1 MRSTLEAGDFEI
13 TSEALRALAEWTH
26 TFSGKLRQSI
36 ARLASQSDSRL
47 PITVDLVQRA
57 VVVASEETAA
67 AASRSREECQGD
79 ETGRNAA

>member
-13 TSEALRALAEWTH
+13 TSEALRALAEWTR
-26 TFSGKLRQSI
+26 TFSGKLRQSV

-57 VVVASEETAA
+57 AVVASEETAA
-67 AASRSREECQGD
+67 AASGSSEEGKGD
-79 ETGRNAA
+79 GIGRNAA